1 MWYTITLGLFELI
14 VTLLQAS
21 AASSTKKKISEVVI
35 KKVSGLKFTTKACC
49 GSSLEMEGQNLFTVE
64 LF

>member
-1 MWYTITLGLFELI
+1 MWYTITSVLSELI
-14 VTLLQAS
+14 WTLFQAP
-21 AASSTKKKISEVVI
+21 AASRTKKKIAEVVI